1 MYNIKAKNNFFR
13 RPDLSSDLRLQI
25 AYKVLILHY
34 WGIVT
39 EMSKQ
44 YDVSRKFIYTL
55 VNQLKQAQSFYYDV
69 KQKSSQKIAKILFYK
84 YMLSLRL
91 EGKCP
96 IQGISQVMKRFNL
109 SYSSVGSISQSLY
122 YFGSVVGNTL
132 FSNDDT
138 IRLIVFASD
147 EIFSHSQ
154 PILITVDPVSSAI
167 LKVELSDSRKADVWV
182 KHWQA
187 LKANNFEPLYLVSD
201 SGISLC
207 IAQEL
212 ELSNTY
218 RQPDTFHAVSHIL
231 GAWVTRLEAAAYKA
245 INEEYWC
252 EKILAIAKSDEVITK
267 RKVKYKKS
275 QEKSQE
281 AITLYDSVHVHSN
294 MARLGR
300 IRILSRTLIRLLLRV
315 FGEHCDVGTGLV
327 QVKPSKEV
335 SSDSVQN
342 PSDPDAGYD
351 GHKGQGFQ
359 TQLLETYS
367 TEDDRENQKENN
379 AVPLLNLITYVETES
394 ADKHDSHAL
403 EPALKDMKERGHE
416 VEKVLADTSY
426 GSNKNIKNAKNN
438 GVAVIAPISGK
449 PSQNR
454 FETFELDPVTLEI
467 KSCLAYKNP
476 DEVKHNKTGST
487 TVIWSESTCEN
498 CPFADICPT
507 QECKKG
513 RKFYYTE
520 DSAISFLRRQ
530 YEESIDFKDEY
541 RYRSGIE
548 ATNSR
553 FIHMTGARRSKY
565 RGLEKMKFGQKLKA
579 LAINVFRIAKYLQ
592 KVHKNV
598 YVLNFKSDFFTMN
611 EFTTKFA
618 A

>member
-281 AITLYDSVHVHSN
+281 AITLYDSFSYLYICLISELRIFNSKGRVRNRKKSEENIVIGLELIETLVHIKITKAVKSIKK
-294 MARLGR
+294 MVPYL
-300 IRILSRTLIRLLLRV
+300 LSY
-315 FGEHCDVGTGLV
+315 FDVAGKIVTSLSASDL
-327 QVKPSKEV
+327 PSE
-335 SSDSVQN
+335 
-342 PSDPDAGYD
+342 
-351 GHKGQGFQ
+351 
-359 TQLLETYS
+359 LLEMLCLAWQSHRNMIKSKPLERKNKFKITENEILNMVKDELGETFSDVKNHIYYELTKIVQSSAMVECINSIYRTYLNVS
-367 TEDDRENQKENN
+367 RNHITQNM
-379 AVPLLNLITYVETES
+379 LNLIMFYHNHRRYLDGERKKKTPLELLTGKEQTKDWIELLF
-394 ADKHDSHAL
+394 DKV
-403 EPALKDMKERGHE
+403 K
-416 VEKVLADTSY
+416 KV
-426 GSNKNIKNAKNN
+426 N
-438 GVAVIAPISGK
+438 PI
-449 PSQNR
+449 
-454 FETFELDPVTLEI
+454 FF
-467 KSCLAYKNP
+467 
-476 DEVKHNKTGST
+476 
-487 TVIWSESTCEN
+487 
-498 CPFADICPT
+498 
-507 QECKKG
+507 
-513 RKFYYTE
+513 
-520 DSAISFLRRQ
+520 
-530 YEESIDFKDEY
+530 
-541 RYRSGIE
+541 IE
-548 ATNSR
+548 
-553 FIHMTGARRSKY
+553 
-565 RGLEKMKFGQKLKA
+565 
-579 LAINVFRIAKYLQ
+579 
-592 KVHKNV
+592 
-598 YVLNFKSDFFTMN
+598 
-611 EFTTKFA
+611 
-618 A
+618 

>member
-1 MYNIKAKNNFFR
+1 MYLPGCEPWRHIYSPKKLNLLENSWADVFRVHILPLLPAQQISELYSLYHGRPTKEIYTVIGAVVLQQFF
-13 RPDLSSDLRLQI
+13 DLTDPKTVKELAFNEQWHFALECFDNDDQI
-25 AYKVLILHY
+25 ISEKTLWTMRDQLVKLGLSNLIFVLITDHLIKY
-34 WGIVT
+34 FDVDV
-39 EMSKQ
+39 SKQ
-44 YDVSRKFIYTL
+44 
-55 VNQLKQAQSFYYDV
+55 
-69 KQKSSQKIAKILFYK
+69 
-84 YMLSLRL
+84 RL
-91 EGKCP
+91 
-96 IQGISQVMKRFNL
+96 
-109 SYSSVGSISQSLY
+109 
-122 YFGSVVGNTL
+122 
-132 FSNDDT
+132 
-138 IRLIVFASD
+138 
-147 EIFSHSQ
+147 
-154 PILITVDPVSSAI
+154 
-167 LKVELSDSRKADVWV
+167 
-182 KHWQA
+182 
-187 LKANNFEPLYLVSD
+187 
-201 SGISLC
+201 
-207 IAQEL
+207 
-212 ELSNTY
+212 
-218 RQPDTFHAVSHIL
+218 
-231 GAWVTRLEAAAYKA
+231 
-245 INEEYWC
+245 
-252 EKILAIAKSDEVITK
+252 
-267 RKVKYKKS
+267 
-275 QEKSQE
+275 
-281 AITLYDSVHVHSN
+281 DSVHVHSN

-300 IRILSRTLIRLLLRV
+300 IRILSRTLIRFLKNLKRQNIELFTAEISSEMIKKYLKRSKDSYFGQVKPSESEHTLQVLAEDIYSLISTFSTEETVSQMTSFRLLLRV

-426 GSNKNIKNAKNN
+426 GSNKNIKNAEEN

-553 FIHMTGARRSKY
+553 FIHMTGVRRSRY
-565 RGLEKMKFGQKLKA
+565 RGLEKMKFGQKLKT
-579 LAINVFRIAKYLQ
+579 LAINVFRTAKYLQ
-592 KVHKNV
+592 KLHKNV
-598 YVLNFKSDFFTMN
+598 YILNYKSDFSTIN
-611 EFTTKFA
+611 EFTTKLA